1 MATQTQ
7 TQTQLK
13 FQTLPMVKSTAQ
25 SAEQLL
31 SELESTNTMPLWTQM
46 AKLNPPV
53 PNPKCVPH
61 IWRYEQI
68 RPSLLR
74 AGDLIT
80 EKQAERRVLMLV
92 NPARGVS
99 PAFLDFF
106 GSRMLTITT
115 RSALYHRYS
124 LRWPSIGHAK

>member
-92 NPARGVS
+92 NPARGLS
-99 PAFLDFF
+99 PPFLHILWT
-106 GSRMLTITT
+106 RMLTIAT